1 MYGFSF
7 TQRQYTLLQQ
17 KRYSS
22 IVEPRAWS
30 KICLSVYYIDFP
42 SYTKPIMTLHSVL
55 KNQFASILF
64 GYRGN

>member
-42 SYTKPIMTLHSVL
+42 
-55 KNQFASILF
+55 
-64 GYRGN
+64 